1 VLAFAV
7 QHKVVQVVKMR
18 AELRRARISLC
29 RYDWREAMNNFTIC
43 AGTKILINSVL
54 ILAALLS
61 ITFSAT
67 CGNAT
72 VILDQSSPGGSP
84 GFGTS
89 SDSSTT
95 FRRAQTFTVGVTGTL
110 IEVDVASFSSSA
122 VGFLNLLS
130 TSGGVPSTILQSTS
144 IQSLVSDNGFLD
156 FSVSLGVTAG
166 EVLAFEYVDHSS
178 GATLDGT
185 SPGQYS
191 GGQDYFLN
199 TNANVNS
206 FTSTGAFEGGA
217 PLDEGFRTFVDDG
230 VSAVP
235 EPSTWAM
242 MLLGFGGF
250 GFMAYRRKSKPA
262 LMTV

>member
-1 VLAFAV
+1 
-7 QHKVVQVVKMR
+7 
-18 AELRRARISLC
+18 
-29 RYDWREAMNNFTIC
+29 MNSFTTC
-43 AGTKILINSVL
+43 AGTKILINSLL

-61 ITFSAT
+61 LTFSAT
-67 CGNAT
+67 SGNAT
-72 VILDQSSPGGSP
+72 VILDQSSPGGSA
-84 GFGTS
+84 GFATS
-89 SDSSTT
+89 FDSDTT

-110 IEVDVASFSSSA
+110 VEVDVASFSSSA

-130 TSGGVPSTILQSTS
+130 TSGGVPSTVLQTTS

-178 GATLDGT
+178 GAELDGT
-185 SPGQYS
+185 LPGQYS

-199 TNANVNS
+199 TSANVNS
-206 FTSTGAFEGGA
+206 FTSSGA
-217 PLDEGFRTFVDDG
+217 DEGFRTFVDDG

-242 MLLGFGGF
+242 MILGFAGV
-250 GFMAYRRKSKPA
+250 GFMAYRRHNQSTA
-262 LMTV
+262 LTIA